1 MSAGS
6 LRGLA
11 GFVRKPIKFAWSK
24 SKSKPV
30 TPRRE
35 RERQRQLERQTALDT
50 TSRFAGVVR
59 VIPWLEWCELRGL
72 SLSTAERLMRA
83 GKVKV
88 TFLSE
93 RRKGVRTDHDAE
105 FLDSCLRGGK

>member
-1 MSAGS
+1 MSLLGPAVAPS
-6 LRGLA
+6 NR
-11 GFVRKPIKFAWSK
+11 RKSKK

-30 TPRRE
+30 TLRRE
-35 RERQRQLERQTALDT
+35 SERQRQLERKASLE
-50 TSRFAGVVR
+50 TSPRFAGVVR

-88 TFLSE
+88 TFLSK
-93 RRKGVRTDHDAE
+93 RRKGVRTDHDQE
-105 FLDSCLRGGK
+105 YLDSCLRGGK